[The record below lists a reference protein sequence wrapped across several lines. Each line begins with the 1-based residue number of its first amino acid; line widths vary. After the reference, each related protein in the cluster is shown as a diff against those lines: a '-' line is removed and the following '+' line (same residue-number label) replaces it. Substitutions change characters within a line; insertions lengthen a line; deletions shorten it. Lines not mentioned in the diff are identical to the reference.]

1 MAHNTVW
8 GLDIGNSAVKAVKM
22 MRFGNEARIV
32 DFDIIDIG
40 GEEEGN
46 RTERVKS
53 ALQTLCSHH
62 GFGDDPVYLSL
73 PGDQCLFRE
82 FQLPPG
88 SEQKVEELVNYEAK
102 QQIPFPL
109 DQVEMGWE
117 RYDHPGGGV
126 GVELIVVRK
135 NIVDEVLALTDEFRM
150 QVRGITVSP
159 VAQVNFIQYEFQPQG
174 ISLILD
180 AGYKGT
186 DFVVMQGNYIYA
198 RTIPIGGREITRSLE
213 AKFKVPYDKAEE
225 LKKNIEQSKQ
235 ADKILSVIEP
245 TLRQL
250 GAEIQRT
257 IGFYKSRSKG
267 QRLAQGYLMGHTFR
281 LPRMAET
288 LAGQIREAP
297 MTVVEGMQ
305 RIQVD
310 RAVNPQVFC
319 NEFPTMAVAIGLGV
333 QGLGLSALKV
343 NLLPKSRVRQ
353 MAVGKKKVWG
363 VISAAAIILAVVASY
378 FGASKERT
386 ASFQLSA
393 DVKGAVKLARK
404 FEGEVEAAK
413 KSMPAGQAIGDVEQ
427 RLRQWSR
434 IPRDRGR
441 MLQLFNNMVNLKD
454 ESGRQVF
461 GPESK
466 VFLTGLYV
474 SRVPFSYEI
483 GSLQPLNPSL
493 SGSRREMLRTSV
505 AQRGVNSIYAV
516 LNGCPDPNA
525 LLNAFP
531 ELPTNVIISGECDAP
546 ALYTVLQ
553 NLEKALKKMEGVTG
567 VWTDDRRP
575 NAGVW
580 REVVSKLDEDR
591 KVRVGDGGGEAKV
604 IDHPFSVFHVTVCY
618 NPASDPDTT
627 MSAAALAAPAAKADS
642 KAAGKAKGK
651 AQTKPARK

>member
-8 GLDIGNSAVKAVKM
+8 GLDIGNSAIKAVKM
-22 MRFGNEARIV
+22 MRFGNDARIV
-32 DFDIIDIG
+32 DFDIIDIHG

-53 ALQTLCSHH
+53 ALQTLCTNHAFS
-62 GFGDDPVYLSL
+62 DDPVYLSL

-88 SEQKVEELVNYEAK
+88 SEQKVDELVDYEAK

-117 RYDHPGGGV
+117 RYDDPGGGV

-135 NIVDEVLALTDEFRM
+135 NIVEEVLALTDEFKL
-150 QVRGITVSP
+150 QVQGITVSP
-159 VAQVNFIQYEFQPQG
+159 VAQVNFVQYEFQPQG

-186 DFVVMQGNYIYA
+186 DFVVMQGKYIYA

-213 AKFKVPYDKAEE
+213 GKFKVPYDKAEE
-225 LKKNIEQSKQ
+225 LKKNIAQSKQ
-235 ADKILSVIEP
+235 ADKILNVIEP

-267 QRLAQGYLMGHTFR
+267 QRVAQGYLMGHTFR

-305 RIQVD
+305 RIQLD
-310 RAVNPQVFC
+310 RNVNPQVFS

-343 NLLPKSRVRQ
+343 NLLPKTRIRQ

-363 VISAAAIILAVVASY
+363 VVSAAAVILAVVAAY
-378 FGASKERT
+378 FGVSQERNAASD
-386 ASFQLSA
+386 L
-393 DVKGAVKLARK
+393 KGRVDAAVKDAKR
-404 FEGEVEAAK
+404 FEGQVEDAK
-413 KSMPAGQAIGDVEQ
+413 KPIPAMESQ
-427 RLRQWSR
+427 LRQWSR

-441 MLQLFNNMVNLKD
+441 MLQVFDQMVNLKD
-454 ESGRQVF
+454 EKGQQVF
-461 GPESK
+461 GVESK
-466 VFLTGLYV
+466 VYLTGLYV
-474 SRVPFSYEI
+474 SRVPFTFEA
-483 GSLQPLNPSL
+483 GSLQPVNPAL
-493 SGSRREMLRTSV
+493 SGSRREMLRSSP
-505 AQRGVNSIYAV
+505 AQRGALSIYASLNECSDPNTV
-516 LNGCPDPNA
+516 LNNLPDVPI
-525 LLNAFP
+525 
-531 ELPTNVIISGECDAP
+531 NVVISGECESVRIN
-546 ALYTVLQ
+546 TVLEDVKKA
-553 NLEKALKKMEGVTG
+553 LEKINGVSDLK
-567 VWTDDRRP
+567 TDDRRP
-575 NAGVW
+575 MAGTW
-580 REVVSKLDEDR
+580 REVVPKLDGEG
-591 KVRVGDGGGEAKV
+591 KVHLEGGGEAKGV
-604 IDHPFSVFHVTVCY
+604 EHPYGIFHISLRF
-618 NPASDPDTT
+618 NPPDDPDIAVTP
-627 MSAAALAAPAAKADS
+627 AAPAPPAAKA
-642 KAAGKAKGK
+642 APAGKA
-651 AQTKPARK
+651 AKPAVKKK